1 VSTST
6 RVPETSNLSGDEL
19 DASDARTTLRRF
31 GRQRLAIESFRRFRH
46 GDGFS
51 HARALGLQFV
61 LALIPMTIAL
71 VGLSSVVHAEE
82 LGKAL
87 RTALVG
93 LAPGSSDQLVRD
105 TLTQGMSQADAGPL
119 ALWLG
124 LATALVALT
133 TAMGQVERG
142 ANRIYGIQ
150 RDRPSAAKYA
160 RAAALAIVAGVPM
173 MLGFLVLLAGEKAI
187 TALAEAYAWSGPM
200 TDVLL
205 LVRWPIGLLLDLLA
219 ITALMRWAPRRRQPG
234 FSWMTVGSAV
244 ALLLWVLF
252 TWLLGMFVTA
262 SGSFGAVYGP
272 LTAFMALVI
281 WAMLSGVALLL
292 GIAFAAQLEAVRAGV
307 TDGALPDP
315 EQSTPPSPI
324 GQSESPSSERPALA
338 HGGASPGA

>member
-1 VSTST
+1 MSTAT
-6 RVPETSNLSGDEL
+6 RVPETCSLSGDEL

-31 GRQRLAIESFRRFRH
+31 GRRRLAVEAFRRFRY

-61 LALIPMTIAL
+61 LAMIPMTIAL

-87 RTALVG
+87 RDALVG
-93 LAPGSSDQLVRD
+93 LAPGSSDDLVRQ
-105 TLTQGMSQADAGPL
+105 TLQQGMSQADAGPL

-142 ANRIYGIQ
+142 ANRIYGLQ
-150 RDRPSAAKYA
+150 RDRPSGAKYG
-160 RAAALAIVAGVPM
+160 RATGLAIVAGLPM
-173 MLGFLVLLAGEKAI
+173 MLGFLVLLAGENAVA
-187 TALAEAYAWSGPM
+187 ALAQAYTWSAPIP
-200 TDVLL
+200 DLLL
-205 LVRWPIGLLLDLLA
+205 LVRWPVGLLLDLLA

-234 FSWMTVGSAV
+234 FSWMAIGSAV

-262 SGSFGAVYGP
+262 SGSFGSVYGP
-272 LTAFMALVI
+272 LAAFMALVI

-307 TDGALPDP
+307 TKGALPDP
-315 EQSTPPSPI
+315 EQAKP
-324 GQSESPSSERPALA
+324 
-338 HGGASPGA
+338 ASPERAMPVALR